1 MVRQLLY
8 KLLNCVRAIFQTPWD
23 DSQTY
28 NVDVC
33 QKFLP
38 HVGVTL
44 NIMLSIAAKFRFEI
58 VYYIVCTMSGFRSWK
73 FRLSFYPHR
82 LEDFNALLRSVF
94 GDDVEHEIYADFEPL
109 DKCDRVPA
117 YYMHVIKRKA

>member
-1 MVRQLLY
+1 
-8 KLLNCVRAIFQTPWD
+8 
-23 DSQTY
+23 
-28 NVDVC
+28 
-33 QKFLP
+33 
-38 HVGVTL
+38 
-44 NIMLSIAAKFRFEI
+44 
-58 VYYIVCTMSGFRSWK
+58 MSGFRSWK

-117 YYMHVIKRKA
+117 YYMHVIKRKAYHRGHSLDCCVNQHSQ